1 MGINRCV
8 LFLDTPLGA
17 LEAETVQEKVSQGI
31 KITLRD
37 EGKEEPE
44 IRVQYNPEKKAV
56 EVLLFEAAGQEPI
69 ANNSLQQYRFSCVMT
84 AIQCIDFSTHYL
96 ECDIFNPVSIRE
108 NIGQPGCFQGSLQII
123 IPFLYRFIVAD
134 RRANFIRFL

>member
-1 MGINRCV
+1 MPYGNLSDRILIYIVEMIFKPPIYNERIIKDMGINRCV
-8 LFLDTPLGA
+8 LFLDTPLGS

-56 EVLLFEAAGQEPI
+56 EVLLFEAAGQGPI
-69 ANNSLQQYRFSCVMT
+69 LLHTIKS
-84 AIQCIDFSTHYL
+84 
-96 ECDIFNPVSIRE
+96 E
-108 NIGQPGCFQGSLQII
+108 
-123 IPFLYRFIVAD
+123 
-134 RRANFIRFL
+134 

>member
-1 MGINRCV
+1 MKLR
-8 LFLDTPLGA
+8 LFRRKCHR
-17 LEAETVQEKVSQGI
+17 EF

-69 ANNSLQQYRFSCVMT
+69 LLHTIKS
-84 AIQCIDFSTHYL
+84 
-96 ECDIFNPVSIRE
+96 E
-108 NIGQPGCFQGSLQII
+108 
-123 IPFLYRFIVAD
+123 
-134 RRANFIRFL
+134 